1 MKKGLRK
8 ISRLLKSAYVRTFSA
23 RERILLFTR
32 GGQKPALAL
41 PALQS
46 PHPGPPSEFTLGG
59 RAGLKFA
66 ELKHFANFRK
76 NFLENLNEK
85 IFS

>member
-1 MKKGLRK
+1 MLSLLALEFPPPSLPSAELLEERRNSSAEKPMKKGLRK

-46 PHPGPPSEFTLGG
+46 PPIS
-59 RAGLKFA
+59 
-66 ELKHFANFRK
+66 
-76 NFLENLNEK
+76 
-85 IFS
+85 